1 MSGMS
6 IIRERQ
12 VLGTVRVQ
20 SKGSPCLRIEDSLG
34 GEELARKP
42 SG

>member
-1 MSGMS
+1 MSGVS
-6 IIRERQ
+6 IIREKQ
-12 VLGTVRVQ
+12 VLRTVWVQ

-34 GEELARKP
+34 GEELAREP